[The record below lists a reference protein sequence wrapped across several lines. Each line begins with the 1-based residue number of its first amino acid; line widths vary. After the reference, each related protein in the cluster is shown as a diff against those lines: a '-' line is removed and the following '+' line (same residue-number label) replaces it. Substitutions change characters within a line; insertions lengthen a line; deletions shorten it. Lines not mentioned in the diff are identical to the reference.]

1 MKSLA
6 YTYTQLRIVHVCE
19 FYFVCLR
26 ECFMGVYARI
36 EFICMCECCVYASMY
51 RCVCMQRV
59 YMYVRVFLWV
69 YMHGSS
75 LYVYASVYRCMHASS
90 LYVYA
95 SYSQVYMHSL
105 LT

>member
-1 MKSLA
+1 MHGSSL
-6 YTYTQLRIVHVCE
+6 Y
-19 FYFVCLR
+19 
-26 ECFMGVYARI
+26 
-36 EFICMCECCVYASMY
+36 VYASMY

>member
-1 MKSLA
+1 
-6 YTYTQLRIVHVCE
+6 
-19 FYFVCLR
+19 
-26 ECFMGVYARI
+26 
-36 EFICMCECCVYASMY
+36 
-51 RCVCMQRV
+51 
-59 YMYVRVFLWV
+59 MYVRVFLWV

-105 LT
+105 LTVARLVVKDDKEVRDRKEQGFLLGFLNNEIVSNTKLL

>member
-1 MKSLA
+1 MHGSSL
-6 YTYTQLRIVHVCE
+6 Y
-19 FYFVCLR
+19 
-26 ECFMGVYARI
+26 
-36 EFICMCECCVYASMY
+36 VYASMY
-51 RCVCMQRV
+51 RCVCIQRV